1 MNRLRKTGITALL
14 LVDLHSTALMQK
26 FLQMQNADALEI
38 SVNFS
43 GDEQRKISELKSRLL
58 KENLSYE
65 TIDSILENENLE
77 LHRGIVKSFGKNPE
91 KDFSVGKINYAEYRK
106 KIGLD
111 AKIRDAPAFSNR
123 YKNELDDAERI
134 YGIDQKYIIAILGI
148 ESSFGESKTISAYKA
163 INSLVTQYILTKRQD
178 FAYEQI
184 KELIIYS
191 QRTGIPIFAFDS
203 SYAGAIGIAQFI
215 PSSLN
220 RAFVGKNGNVNK
232 ANPMDMVDCIYSVA
246 NYLRMAG
253 WDTAENGKTPV
264 KGSKNWQAIY
274 KYNNSEAYVQAVIEL
289 ANSLNQ
295 R

>member
-1 MNRLRKTGITALL
+1 MNRLRKAGITALL

-178 FAYEQI
+178 FAY
-184 KELIIYS
+184 
-191 QRTGIPIFAFDS
+191 
-203 SYAGAIGIAQFI
+203 
-215 PSSLN
+215 
-220 RAFVGKNGNVNK
+220 
-232 ANPMDMVDCIYSVA
+232 
-246 NYLRMAG
+246 
-253 WDTAENGKTPV
+253 
-264 KGSKNWQAIY
+264 
-274 KYNNSEAYVQAVIEL
+274 
-289 ANSLNQ
+289 
-295 R
+295 